1 MTMDLSLA
9 GKRAIVCGSTQ
20 GLGKA
25 SAVELARLGASVILM
40 ARNEELLRTVRD
52 ELSTTHNQVHG
63 YIAADFSQPEDV
75 AGKVKSYIVENSPI
89 HILVNNTGG
98 PKGGPILEA
107 ELQEFVH
114 TFSQHLLCNHILT
127 RAVITG
133 MKSARYGRIVNIIST
148 SVKQPI
154 TGLGVSNTVRGA
166 VASWSKTL
174 AGEVA
179 SFGITVNNVLPGM
192 TKTARLDYVI
202 RTKAER
208 TGRTVEE
215 ITREMIAE
223 IPAGRYGE
231 PHEFAAVVAFLCSP
245 AASYVNGVSI
255 PVDGGRTTSL

>member
-1 MTMDLSLA
+1 MDINLT

-20 GLGKA
+20 GIGKA
-25 SAVELARLGASVILM
+25 AALELALLGASVTLV
-40 ARNEELLRTVRD
+40 ARNKEALQKTRGELATTAD
-52 ELSTTHNQVHG
+52 QQHSTLAV
-63 YIAADFSQPEDV
+63 DFSQLEAV
-75 AGKVKSYIVENSPI
+75 REKVGKYVTQSGPV
-89 HILVNNTGG
+89 HILVNNAGG
-98 PKGGPILEA
+98 PKGGPILDA
-107 ELQEFVH
+107 ELQEFVN
-114 TFSQHLLCNHILT
+114 TFSQHLLCNHILAQ
-127 RAVITG
+127 AVIPG

-154 TGLGVSNTVRGA
+154 AGLGVSNTVRGA

-179 SFGITVNNVLPGM
+179 SFGITVNNILPGM
-192 TKTARLDYVI
+192 TKTGRLDYVI

-208 TGRTVEE
+208 TGKTVEE

-223 IPAGRYGE
+223 IPAGRYAE
-231 PHEFAAVVAFLCSP
+231 PQELAVVIAFLCSP